1 MDQHTET
8 RGSDAGRRGFGRLR
22 PDIQAIAAV
31 GTLLALLVVAVLMGV
46 FLIMGPVDDAADNA
60 ERHARYATALE
71 AAALYAKGIAN
82 DERGYLMSGRSE
94 FLEEIEERKQQA
106 RVAFAEAVGFADPSQ
121 ALAAREAEAG
131 FERWLRA
138 VDDEIELFGSGDREG
153 AMSASLGPNREL
165 RKAYEVSLAE
175 ARSLGDRGLRSA
187 NSSMSAASS
196 RSAAILLAYLIVAM
210 AIGVVITAWVVQAVL
225 RPRHPLLDKF
235 SAGGRGASTSS

>member
-1 MDQHTET
+1 MH
-8 RGSDAGRRGFGRLR
+8 AGPPARLPLGRLR
-22 PDIQAIAAV
+22 PDLQAMAAV

-60 ERHARYATALE
+60 ERHARYATAIE

-82 DERGYLMSGRSE
+82 DERGYLMSGRAE
-94 FLEEIEERKQQA
+94 FLEEIEERTRSA
-106 RVAFAEAVGFADPSQ
+106 RVAFAEAVGAADPSQ
-121 ALAAREAEAG
+121 AIAAREAQAG
-131 FERWLRA
+131 FERWLTA
-138 VDDEIELFGSGDREG
+138 VHAELELYRSGSREE

-175 ARSLGDRGLRSA
+175 AHSLGERGLRSA
-187 NSSMSAASS
+187 NSSMSGASS

-210 AIGVVITAWVVQAVL
+210 AIGIAITAWVVQALL

-235 SAGGRGASTSS
+235 SAGGRGVSAGD